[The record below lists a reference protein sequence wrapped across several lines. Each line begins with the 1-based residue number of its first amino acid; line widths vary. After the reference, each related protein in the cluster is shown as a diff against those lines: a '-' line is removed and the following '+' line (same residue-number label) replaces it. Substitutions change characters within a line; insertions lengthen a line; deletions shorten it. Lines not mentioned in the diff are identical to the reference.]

1 MINLDQQSRP
11 RQMPQQ
17 MPMPQPQPTAPQ
29 GAAAGQQAAGPAVLF
44 RQPQPA
50 APQPQT
56 APAGVGGPA
65 GAGPGQPG
73 PGAQSQPQKPMTAL
87 ERFQLEQARLQ
98 ELHGIIGQA
107 QAKLDAVRA
116 AMGKKPETGTQY
128 EQAVKGAGHASR

>member
-1 MINLDQQSRP
+1 MINLDQQR
-11 RQMPQQ
+11 R
-17 MPMPQPQPTAPQ
+17 PQPAPQPMAPQ

-44 RQPQPA
+44 QQPQPT
-50 APQPQT
+50 APQPQMT
-56 APAGVGGPA
+56 PAGPGGPA

-73 PGAQSQPQKPMTAL
+73 PGAQSQPQRPMTAL
-87 ERFQLEQARLQ
+87 ERFQLEQAKVQ
-98 ELHGIIGQA
+98 ELYGIIGQA